1 MLLHAKSEDEVMP
14 WYGKYEEK
22 SATRLVVNA
31 TQILCRK
38 EINYLKMSLKERE
51 QLHAEFSILSSLKHP
66 NIVGYYHREHH
77 KQTQELYIYMEYCG
91 GGDLGSVIKDLK
103 RTGEFAKEEF
113 VWRIL
118 SQLVTALYRCHYGID
133 APEPGSD
140 LHRQKDPRTALK
152 GKSQSVMI
160 LHRDLKPENS
170 GFCA

>member
-1 MLLHAKSEDEVMP
+1 MLNFPFSPLSNILTL
-14 WYGKYEEK
+14 
-22 SATRLVVNA
+22 SATTIENITSRP
-31 TQILCRK
+31 K
-38 EINYLKMSLKERE
+38 NYTS
-51 QLHAEFSILSSLKHP
+51 
-66 NIVGYYHREHH
+66 
-77 KQTQELYIYMEYCG
+77 MEYCG